1 MQNKQPKG
9 FLFGTMAYFSDE
21 SLENMMNN
29 LDNRGGPYLLTHAIE
44 YAHSKNAFNLMESEV
59 LSKCLR
65 ILNKEI
71 YSYDSTRQTANNV
84 QDNSVGD
91 GEHKTNL

>member
-29 LDNRGGPYLLTHAIE
+29 LDNKGVPYLLTQAIE

-71 YSYDSTRQTANNV
+71 YSYDSTRQTTNNV